1 MSNIILASKSP
12 RRRELIEKIG
22 IINYKIVEP
31 DVDESTLEGANPWQ
45 TACYLAFKKARDVA
59 ARFPGDNIIIAADTI
74 VSIDGNTLG
83 KPSDETEAFAMLNL
97 MSGIWHEVVTGIV
110 VRRETQELVEYESTA
125 VKFRE
130 LTIREI
136 EGYIATGSPMDK
148 AGGYGV
154 QDMAALFVER
164 IEGDYYN
171 VMGLPLHRLGLML
184 REVGIELF

>member
-110 VRRETQELVEYESTA
+110 VRRGTQELVEYESTA